1 MNIEIDLS
9 EYNELDVPQIG
20 GVDIKKIVLQHY
32 TYGGYRLH
40 ESVKD
45 IATALVSAVADMSTI
60 TYSDIGAITTEV
72 IFTNSVLRHLSWLD
86 TRVSSAL
93 NTPFFEEIKCV
104 DYSDLSKVKFEV
116 I

>member
-9 EYNELDVPQIG
+9 GYSELDTPQIDG
-20 GVDIKKIVLQHY
+20 MDIKGTVLQHY

-40 ESVKD
+40 ECVKE
-45 IATALVSAVADMSTI
+45 IATALVGAVADMETI

-72 IFTNSVLRHLSWLD
+72 KFTSSVLRHLSWLD

-93 NTPFFEEIKCV
+93 NTPYFEEIKCV
-104 DYSDLSKVKFEV
+104 DYSNLSKVKFEV